1 MLAVSDQ
8 KSGVVVGVHI
18 TFTSR
23 MSESK
28 PNEVMDVL
36 MAKEPTSKHYS
47 QKFDCSNQCIT
58 HEHSVEVEIKPE
70 RTE

>member
-1 MLAVSDQ
+1 
-8 KSGVVVGVHI
+8 
-18 TFTSR
+18 